1 MGGFGDGRPDGMEP
15 PEGFDPGQGK
25 GESPEGRPGG
35 GGQPPEG
42 FDPAQRPSDMPQR
55 PQGEQNAQDRGQRG
69 MGMPEPPEGFTPGER
84 PQRPGEGGIDSGTL
98 TGDFT
103 LTAQIKSFSG
113 VRALSAQAD

>member
-42 FDPAQRPSDMPQR
+42 FDPS
-55 PQGEQNAQDRGQRG
+55 QGK
-69 MGMPEPPEGFTPGER
+69 GER
-84 PQRPGEGGIDSGTL
+84 PDGMEPPADFDPDKMGRPGPDGFGGEEISGDGETN
-98 TGDFT
+98 FT
-103 LTAQIKSFSG
+103 LAEQANNFSG
-113 VRALSAQAD
+113 VIDFAPEAQPESI